1 MEGKEPSYS
10 IGRKVNWC
18 SQDGKQ
24 YGRFLKKLKIE
35 LPHDPAIS
43 FLGVYPEENMVR
55 KDAHT
60 LMFTAALFTV
70 VRTGS

>member
-1 MEGKEPSYS
+1 MQCRRRG
-10 IGRKVNWC
+10 
-18 SQDGKQ
+18 
-24 YGRFLKKLKIE
+24 F
-35 LPHDPAIS
+35 DPWVREITIS
-43 FLGVYPEENMVR
+43 FLGVYPEENTVR